1 MGKLFK
7 HISDPEI
14 GLHRRLFQLLSAI
27 ALCEFILV
35 SAYTV
40 LFGGSTA
47 HIIIMLSGTF
57 LFALTVAFT
66 FKTGKIR
73 IGSAISA
80 LIYFLMYPLTFFS
93 SGGMYGGAPAVFAFA
108 LIYVYLVTQ
117 KWERIV
123 CLSLCVAASGLC
135 YYISLRRPEYLVR
148 HSVPAEHA
156 ESLLSVLLV
165 TLLLCALFAFVTEVY
180 KTENRIVQ
188 KQKKQIEDL
197 NRSQKRFFSS
207 MSHEIRTPV
216 NAIIGFNEMTLR
228 GDIPDEARE
237 NAQNIDTAG
246 KLLLHTVNEILDM
259 SKLETG
265 GMQIFNAE
273 YRTASL
279 ISDVVNIIRPRARE
293 KGLDLIL
300 RADPALPSLLK
311 GDEVR
316 IKQILLNVLSNA
328 VKYTKKG
335 SVTLSVNSREKD
347 KDSVY
352 MMFDV
357 TDTGLGIREEN
368 IPRLFTAF
376 ERFDEQNTHA
386 IEGTGLGL
394 FIVKQLTDL
403 MGGDVSVNSEYGK
416 GTSFVI
422 KIPQEVA
429 DVSPVGELDLKKA
442 ESSKPGYKA
451 SFTAPGAK
459 ILAVDDTKMNLTVVK
474 KLLRDTLVSLDT
486 AESGEEALEKTAE
499 TRYDVILMDHQ
510 MPGMDGIECLHAI
523 KAQENGKCR
532 DSRIVCLTANVGAEM
547 QALYLKEG
555 FDGYLEKPVRG
566 KTLEEELARL
576 LPDELKNTLPRE

>member
-523 KAQENGKCR
+523 KSQENGKCR